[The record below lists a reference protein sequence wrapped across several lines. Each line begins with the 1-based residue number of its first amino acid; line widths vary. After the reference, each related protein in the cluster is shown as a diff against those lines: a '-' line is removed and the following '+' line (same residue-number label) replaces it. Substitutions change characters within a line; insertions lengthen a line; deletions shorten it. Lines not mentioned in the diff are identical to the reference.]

1 MFGMNIT
8 YIGMEVF
15 QPETHYIFASGIK
28 QTKFRHKMNDGQSQL
43 TCPSG
48 YKIVNAD
55 FNAILFVN
63 KVAVKTKVYEKNGER
78 FSPEFGTPV
87 SKVNRR

>member
-28 QTKFRHKMNDGQSQL
+28 QTQL

>member
-1 MFGMNIT
+1 MFGMNLT
-8 YIGMEVF
+8 YVGMEVF
-15 QPETHYIFASGIK
+15 QPETHYVFVHGLK
-28 QTKFRHKMNDGQSQL
+28 QSKFRHKMCDSQAQL
-43 TCPSG
+43 TCPLG

-55 FNAILFVN
+55 FNTILFVN

-87 SKVNRR
+87 PRANRR